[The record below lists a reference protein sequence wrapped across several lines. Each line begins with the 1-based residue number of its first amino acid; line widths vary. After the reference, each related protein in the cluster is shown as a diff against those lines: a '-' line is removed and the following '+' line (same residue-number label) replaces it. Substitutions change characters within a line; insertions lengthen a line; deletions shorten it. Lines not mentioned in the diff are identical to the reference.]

1 MFVLINFVTME
12 FSAEQIAGILN
23 GEVVGDIE
31 ITVKGLSKIEEGTSG
46 TLSFLS
52 NPKYEEYIYTTGA
65 SICIVNSSFTP
76 NKEIPSTLTL
86 IKVEDAYSC
95 FAKLLEFYDQMRKKE
110 PKIESPSFISESAT
124 IGSDLYLGAF
134 GYIGDGAIIGNNVVI
149 YPHVYIGENVKI
161 GDNSILHPGVAIYV
175 DCELGQNCIIHSGT
189 KIGSD
194 GFGFAPNENGEFQK
208 IPQIG
213 NVVIEDNVEIGSNCT
228 IDRATMG
235 STVIKKGV
243 KLDNLI
249 QIAHNV
255 EIGYNTVMAAQVG
268 VAGSAKIGNNVM
280 IGGQA
285 GIGGHLH
292 IADGTK
298 IVAQSG
304 IPSTVKRPAT
314 LMGSPGIP
322 LEDFKK
328 SYFGFRKLPQIL
340 KRLQDIENKI
350 KELTN
355 VKI

>member
-1 MFVLINFVTME
+1 ME
-12 FSAEQIAGILN
+12 FSAEQIAAIL
-23 GEVVGDIE
+23 GGDVDGNISV
-31 ITVKGLSKIEEGTSG
+31 TVSGLSKIEEGIEG

-52 NPKYEEYIYTTGA
+52 NPKYEEFIYTTGS
-65 SICIVNSSFTP
+65 SICIVNRSFTP
-76 NKEIPSTLTL
+76 VKSLPSSLTL
-86 IKVEDAYSC
+86 IKVDDAYSC

-110 PKIESPSFISESAT
+110 PKIETPSHVSESAT
-124 IGSDLYLGAF
+124 IGENIYIGAF
-134 GYIGDGAIIGNNVVI
+134 A
-149 YPHVYIGENVKI
+149 YIGENVTVGDNVTIYPNVYI
-161 GDNSILHPGVAIYV
+161 GDNVTIGNNCVLHPGTTIYS
-175 DCELGQNCIIHSGT
+175 DCKLGNNCTIHAGTIIGA
-189 KIGSD
+189 D

-213 NVVIEDNVEIGSNCT
+213 NVILEDDVEIGSNCT

-235 STVIKKGV
+235 STIIRKGV
-243 KLDNLI
+243 KLDNLV
-249 QIAHNV
+249 QVAHNV
-255 EIGYNTVMAAQVG
+255 EIGINTVMAAQVG
-268 VAGSAKIGNNVM
+268 VAGSAKIGKNVM

-292 IADGTK
+292 IADNTK

-304 IPSTVKRPAT
+304 IPNTVKKADS

-340 KRLQDIENKI
+340 KRLQELENKI

-355 VKI
+355 I